1 MASKNTKAV
10 KNVNSKI
17 AKAAK
22 KTAPV
27 KPAARSD
34 AELAA
39 AKATTEWAIGA
50 AVEHPAHGKG
60 KVVSHTPTVGIVQVE
75 FDNAAHSHT
84 EVHTDELV
92 LVADKPLHAPH
103 TKKEFNFPT
112 RKAAKKHAK
121 KHDAM
126 LGTAQE
132 QNRGYAKLAAKLAQG
147 ARVVCLSD
155 KREGYVAERAAQGSG
170 FIDVLFDLDGKPATK
185 HVSGLK
191 ELKLSKKDK
200 LWKLGDMVITKPD
213 AGMEISGEVAALSF
227 TKQEARVRIGGA
239 AISGWLPFASLQPY
253 ASEASKPVKAPVETT
268 RFENLPL
275 LSGFRLTKDD
285 KDRTLV
291 KVGNTSALIVPVL
304 EETNGGAGAH
314 LPYVHLTTLQNVD
327 VQIDKIRLKKNVQVK
342 PIEARPF
349 EHGAA
354 AK

>member
-75 FDNAAHSHT
+75 FDNAAHSHN

-253 ASEASKPVKAPVETT
+253 ASEASKPVTAPAETT
-268 RFENLPL
+268 KFENLPL
-275 LSGFRLTKDD
+275 LAGFETK
-285 KDRTLV
+285 TQTFI
-291 KVGNTSALIVPVL
+291 KVGNTSALRTLSSQFLTCDGREYPIAMLSV
-304 EETNGGAGAH
+304 GGIN
-314 LPYVHLTTLQNVD
+314 NVIEK
-327 VQIDKIRLKKNVQVK
+327 VRFKKNAVVQPLVVREPK
-342 PIEARPF
+342 TDVSRADV
-349 EHGAA
+349 
-354 AK
+354 